1 MRVGRRNVAA
11 SVLMGLLVLIA
22 GAWVESVLIE
32 ATHASGHELEWVSDV
47 IAAVAVT
54 ALMYLW
60 LDLRATRT
68 RVLDLERAG
77 IVVAEQLRLAA
88 EIQRMLLPRIPAA
101 TPGYEW
107 AARMIPAHEI
117 GGDFYD
123 FIERDDAV
131 VLILG
136 DVSGKGIP
144 AALLQSS
151 LKTLFRVHAA
161 TTDAPDAIATGMSD
175 GLREQTGGLPYA
187 TVILARIEQS
197 PRRITYVNA
206 GHPAGLVANG
216 HGIAELT
223 VGGPPLGLL
232 AGAAYQC
239 GAVDL
244 APGDLGVLVTDGV
257 TEALD
262 GGAAALRAAVA
273 SESLRRLAPPGT
285 VCDQLLRIAG
295 EGHGPLEAGGWSDDR
310 TALAFRV
317 VG

>member
-1 MRVGRRNVAA
+1 MRLSRRYVAA
-11 SVLMGLLVLIA
+11 SVLTGLLVLVA
-22 GAWVESVLIE
+22 GAWVESMLIG
-32 ATHASGHELEWVSDV
+32 ATHASGHELEWVSDL

-88 EIQRMLLPRIPAA
+88 EIQRMLLPRIPAR
-101 TPGYEW
+101 TPGYRW

-123 FIERDDAV
+123 FIERDGAV

-161 TTDAPDAIATGMSD
+161 TADAPDAIARGMSE
-175 GLREQTGGLPYA
+175 GLSEQTGGLPYA
-187 TVILARIEQS
+187 TVFLARLEQAS
-197 PRRITYVNA
+197 RRLTYVNA
-206 GHPAGLVANG
+206 GHPAGLVASR
-216 HGIAELT
+216 HGVAELT
-223 VGGPPLGLL
+223 AGGPPLGLL
-232 AGAAYQC
+232 PGSSYQS
-239 GAVDL
+239 GTVEL
-244 APGDLGVLVTDGV
+244 EPGDLGVLVTDGV

-262 GGAAALRAAVA
+262 GGAAALRAAVDDDA
-273 SESLRRLAPPGT
+273 RRQVEPGA
-285 VCDQLLRIAG
+285 VCDHVLRLAG
-295 EGHGPLEAGGWSDDR
+295 EGHGPLEAGQWSDDR
-310 TALAFRV
+310 TALVFRA